1 MGQLTLSSKLA
12 HTMAKFFVLSLLV
25 AVGQAAPH
33 VYPAGVSPLAHA
45 GLAAS
50 HALGYAAAPVAA
62 HGLGYAAAPVAA
74 HGLGY
79 AAPVA
84 AHALGYAAAP
94 AHIVGTSVQ
103 EHIHAGPAVAHT
115 THEVVGHKTVQ
126 VGTQAVQTGH
136 TYTQHAEV
144 SQAPA
149 YTYVAEPAKTS
160 QSTVPIAPPVL
171 PAAPAPYFALPPAP
185 TNQGPAPADTV
196 TITRIAAPV
205 RTHTVI
211 TPQVTRIEPEL
222 EVKKYIGEVP
232 VAVPVPVEREVIVLK
247 HVAKPYP
254 VEVPQPYAVP
264 QPYKVHPVHKV
275 VETPVIDQH
284 HITVHQP
291 IAVAHHAV
299 AAPALH
305 AGAYAHHAVAA
316 PTLHAGAYAQH
327 AVASPVAVHAAAYQP
342 ALHAG
347 AYAHHAGYPIVA
359 APVKA

>member
-12 HTMAKFFVLSLLV
+12 HTMAKIFVLSLLV

-33 VYPAGVSPLAHA
+33 VYPAGVAPLAH
-45 GLAAS
+45 
-50 HALGYAAAPVAA
+50 AAPVAA
-62 HGLGYAAAPVAA
+62 HGLGYAAAPA
-74 HGLGY
+74 Y
-79 AAPVA
+79 
-84 AHALGYAAAP
+84 
-94 AHIVGTSVQ
+94 IVGTSVQ

-149 YTYVAEPAKTS
+149 YTYIAEPAKTS
-160 QSTVPIAPPVL
+160 QSTVPIAPPVI
-171 PAAPAPYFALPPAP
+171 PAVPAPYVAIPPAP

-196 TITRIAAPV
+196 TITKIAAPV
-205 RTHTVI
+205 RTHTVV

-222 EVKKYIGEVP
+222 EVKKYIVEVP
-232 VAVPVPVEREVIVLK
+232 VAVPVPVEREVIVEK

-284 HITVHQP
+284 HVTVHRP
-291 IAVAHHAV
+291 VAVAHHAV

-305 AGAYAHHAVAA
+305 AVAA
-316 PTLHAGAYAQH
+316 P
-327 AVASPVAVHAAAYQP
+327 VAAPVAIHAAAYQPAP

-347 AYAHHAGYPIVA
+347 AYAHHAFAGPALAHHAGYPIVA
-359 APVKA
+359 AAAKAE

>member
-12 HTMAKFFVLSLLV
+12 HTMAKIFVLSLLV

-33 VYPAGVSPLAHA
+33 VYPAGVAPLAH
-45 GLAAS
+45 
-50 HALGYAAAPVAA
+50 
-62 HGLGYAAAPVAA
+62 
-74 HGLGY
+74 

-136 TYTQHAEV
+136 AYTQHAEV

-149 YTYVAEPAKTS
+149 YTYIAEPAKTS
-160 QSTVPIAPPVL
+160 QSTVPIAPPAI
-171 PAAPAPYFALPPAP
+171 PAAPAPYVAIPPAP

-196 TITRIAAPV
+196 TITKIAAPV
-205 RTHTVI
+205 RTHTVV

-222 EVKKYIGEVP
+222 QINKYTVEVP
-232 VAVPVPVEREVIVLK
+232 VAVPVPVEREVIVEK
-247 HVAKPYP
+247 HVAKPYT
-254 VEVPQPYAVP
+254 VEVPQPYPVP
-264 QPYKVHPVHKV
+264 KPYVVNPIQHV

-284 HITVHQP
+284 HVTVHQP
-291 IAVAHHAV
+291 AVHVAHAAYAAAPVAHAAHVAHPDARVAHV
-299 AAPALH
+299 AAP
-305 AGAYAHHAVAA
+305 GAHIAISGL
-316 PTLHAGAYAQH
+316 P
-327 AVASPVAVHAAAYQP
+327 
-342 ALHAG
+342 
-347 AYAHHAGYPIVA
+347 
-359 APVKA
+359 

>member
-1 MGQLTLSSKLA
+1 MGQLTLSGKLA
-12 HTMAKFFVLSLLV
+12 HTMAKIFVLSLLV

-33 VYPAGVSPLAHA
+33 VYPAGVAPLAHA
-45 GLAAS
+45 GVAAP

-62 HGLGYAAAPVAA
+62 HG
-74 HGLGY
+74 
-79 AAPVA
+79 
-84 AHALGYAAAP
+84 LGYAAAP

-149 YTYVAEPAKTS
+149 YTYIAEPAKTS
-160 QSTVPIAPPVL
+160 QSTVPIAPPVI
-171 PAAPAPYFALPPAP
+171 PAAPSPYVAIPPAP

-196 TITRIAAPV
+196 TITKIAAPV
-205 RTHTVI
+205 RTHTVV

-222 EVKKYIGEVP
+222 EVKKYIVEVP
-232 VAVPVPVEREVIVLK
+232 VAVPVPVEREVIVEK

-284 HITVHQP
+284 HVTVHQP
-291 IAVAHHAV
+291 VAVAHHAV

-305 AGAYAHHAVAA
+305 A
-316 PTLHAGAYAQH
+316 
-327 AVASPVAVHAAAYQP
+327 AAYQPAP

-347 AYAHHAGYPIVA
+347 AYAHHAFAGPALAHHAGYPIVA
-359 APVKA
+359 AAAKAE

>member
-12 HTMAKFFVLSLLV
+12 HTMAKIFVLSLLV

-45 GLAAS
+45 GLAAP
-50 HALGYAAAPVAA
+50 HA
-62 HGLGYAAAPVAA
+62 LGYAAAPVAA

-171 PAAPAPYFALPPAP
+171 PAAPAPSFALPPAP

-222 EVKKYIGEVP
+222 EVKKYIVEVP

-291 IAVAHHAV
+291 VAVAHHAV
-299 AAPALH
+299 AAPAFH
-305 AGAYAHHAVAA
+305 AGAYAHHAIAA
-316 PTLHAGAYAQH
+316 PALHAGAYAQH

>member
-12 HTMAKFFVLSLLV
+12 HTMAKIFVLSLLV

-33 VYPAGVSPLAHA
+33 VYPAGVAPLAHA
-45 GLAAS
+45 GVAAP

-62 HGLGYAAAPVAA
+62 HG
-74 HGLGY
+74 
-79 AAPVA
+79 
-84 AHALGYAAAP
+84 LGYAAAP

-136 TYTQHAEV
+136 AYTQHAEV

-149 YTYVAEPAKTS
+149 YTYIAEPAKTS
-160 QSTVPIAPPVL
+160 QSTVPIAPPVI
-171 PAAPAPYFALPPAP
+171 PAAPAPYVAIPPAP

-196 TITRIAAPV
+196 TITKIAAPV
-205 RTHTVI
+205 RTHTVV

-222 EVKKYIGEVP
+222 QINKYTVEVP
-232 VAVPVPVEREVIVLK
+232 VAVPVPVEREVIVEK
-247 HVAKPYP
+247 HVAKPYA
-254 VEVPQPYAVP
+254 VEVPQPYD
-264 QPYKVHPVHKV
+264 VHPVHKV

-284 HITVHQP
+284 HVTVHQP
-291 IAVAHHAV
+291 VAVAHHAV

-316 PTLHAGAYAQH
+316 P
-327 AVASPVAVHAAAYQP
+327 VAAPVAVHAAAYQP
-342 ALHAG
+342 APALHAG
-347 AYAHHAGYPIVA
+347 AYAHHAFAGPA
-359 APVKA
+359 LAH

>member
-12 HTMAKFFVLSLLV
+12 HTMAKIFVLSLLV

-33 VYPAGVSPLAHA
+33 VYPAGVAPLAHA
-45 GLAAS
+45 GVAAP

-62 HGLGYAAAPVAA
+62 HG
-74 HGLGY
+74 
-79 AAPVA
+79 
-84 AHALGYAAAP
+84 LGYAAAP

-149 YTYVAEPAKTS
+149 YTYIAEPAKTS
-160 QSTVPIAPPVL
+160 QSTVPIAPPVI
-171 PAAPAPYFALPPAP
+171 PAVPAPYVAIPPAP

-196 TITRIAAPV
+196 TITKIAAPV
-205 RTHTVI
+205 RTHTVV

-222 EVKKYIGEVP
+222 NVQKYIVEVP
-232 VAVPVPVEREVIVLK
+232 VAVPVPVEREVIVEK

-284 HITVHQP
+284 HVTVHQP
-291 IAVAHHAV
+291 VAVAHHAI

-316 PTLHAGAYAQH
+316 P
-327 AVASPVAVHAAAYQP
+327 VAAPVAVHAAAYQP
-342 ALHAG
+342 APALHAG
-347 AYAHHAGYPIVA
+347 AYAHHAFAGPALAHHAGYPIVA
-359 APVKA
+359 TAAKAE

>member
-12 HTMAKFFVLSLLV
+12 HTMAKIFVLSLLV

-33 VYPAGVSPLAHA
+33 VYPAGVAPLAHA
-45 GLAAS
+45 GVAAP

-62 HGLGYAAAPVAA
+62 HG
-74 HGLGY
+74 
-79 AAPVA
+79 
-84 AHALGYAAAP
+84 LGYAAAP

-136 TYTQHAEV
+136 AYTQHAEV

-149 YTYVAEPAKTS
+149 YTYIAEPAKTS
-160 QSTVPIAPPVL
+160 QSTVPIAPPVI
-171 PAAPAPYFALPPAP
+171 PAAPAPYVAIPPAP
-185 TNQGPAPADTV
+185 TN
-196 TITRIAAPV
+196 
-205 RTHTVI
+205 
-211 TPQVTRIEPEL
+211 QVTRIEPEL
-222 EVKKYIGEVP
+222 EVKKYIVEVP
-232 VAVPVPVEREVIVLK
+232 VAVPVPVEREVIVEK

-284 HITVHQP
+284 HVTVHQP
-291 IAVAHHAV
+291 VAVAHHAIAAPALHAGGYAHHAV
-299 AAPALH
+299 AAPVAAPVAVHAAAYQPAPALH
-305 AGAYAHHAVAA
+305 AGAYAHHAF
-316 PTLHAGAYAQH
+316 AG
-327 AVASPVAVHAAAYQP
+327 P
-342 ALHAG
+342 AL
-347 AYAHHAGYPIVA
+347 AHHAGYPIVA
-359 APVKA
+359 AAAKAE

>member
-12 HTMAKFFVLSLLV
+12 HTMAKIFVLSLLV

-33 VYPAGVSPLAHA
+33 VYPAGVAPLAHA
-45 GLAAS
+45 GVAAP

-62 HGLGYAAAPVAA
+62 HG
-74 HGLGY
+74 
-79 AAPVA
+79 
-84 AHALGYAAAP
+84 LGYAAAP

-136 TYTQHAEV
+136 AYTQHAEV

-149 YTYVAEPAKTS
+149 YTYIAEPAKTS
-160 QSTVPIAPPVL
+160 QSTVPIAPPVI
-171 PAAPAPYFALPPAP
+171 PAAPAPYVAIPPAP

-196 TITRIAAPV
+196 TITKIAAPV
-205 RTHTVI
+205 RTHTVV

-222 EVKKYIGEVP
+222 EVKKYI
-232 VAVPVPVEREVIVLK
+232 VEDP
-247 HVAKPYP
+247 VAKPYP

-284 HITVHQP
+284 HVTVHQP
-291 IAVAHHAV
+291 VAVAHHAV

-316 PTLHAGAYAQH
+316 P
-327 AVASPVAVHAAAYQP
+327 VAIHAAAYQPAP

-347 AYAHHAGYPIVA
+347 AYAHHAFAGPALAHHAGYPIVA
-359 APVKA
+359 AAAKAE

>member
-12 HTMAKFFVLSLLV
+12 HTMAKIFVLSLLV

-33 VYPAGVSPLAHA
+33 VYPAGVAPLAHA
-45 GLAAS
+45 GV
-50 HALGYAAAPVAA
+50 AAPHA
-62 HGLGYAAAPVAA
+62 LGYAAAPVAA

-84 AHALGYAAAP
+84 THGLGYAAAP

-115 THEVVGHKTVQ
+115 THEVVGHKIVQ

-136 TYTQHAEV
+136 AYTQHAEV

-149 YTYVAEPAKTS
+149 YTYIAEPAKTS
-160 QSTVPIAPPVL
+160 QSTVPIAPPVI
-171 PAAPAPYFALPPAP
+171 PAAPAPS
-185 TNQGPAPADTV
+185 DTV
-196 TITRIAAPV
+196 TITKIAAPV
-205 RTHTVI
+205 RTHTVV

-222 EVKKYIGEVP
+222 EVKKYIVEVP
-232 VAVPVPVEREVIVLK
+232 VAVPVPVEREVIVEK

-284 HITVHQP
+284 HVTVHQP
-291 IAVAHHAV
+291 VAVAHHAI

-316 PTLHAGAYAQH
+316 P
-327 AVASPVAVHAAAYQP
+327 VAAPVAVHAAAYQP
-342 ALHAG
+342 APALHAG
-347 AYAHHAGYPIVA
+347 AYAHHAFAGPALAHHAGYPIVA
-359 APVKA
+359 TAAKAE

>member
-12 HTMAKFFVLSLLV
+12 HTMAKIFVLSLLV

-33 VYPAGVSPLAHA
+33 VYPAGVAPLAHA
-45 GLAAS
+45 GVAAP

-62 HGLGYAAAPVAA
+62 HG
-74 HGLGY
+74 
-79 AAPVA
+79 
-84 AHALGYAAAP
+84 LGYAAAP

-149 YTYVAEPAKTS
+149 YTYIAEPAKTS
-160 QSTVPIAPPVL
+160 QSTVPIAPPVS
-171 PAAPAPYFALPPAP
+171 
-185 TNQGPAPADTV
+185 
-196 TITRIAAPV
+196 
-205 RTHTVI
+205 THTVV

-222 EVKKYIGEVP
+222 EVKKYIVEVP
-232 VAVPVPVEREVIVLK
+232 VAVPVPVEREVIVEK

-284 HITVHQP
+284 HVTVHQP
-291 IAVAHHAV
+291 VAVAHHAV

-305 AGAYAHHAVAA
+305 TGAYAHHAVAA
-316 PTLHAGAYAQH
+316 P
-327 AVASPVAVHAAAYQP
+327 VAAPVAVHAAAYQP
-342 ALHAG
+342 APALHAG
-347 AYAHHAGYPIVA
+347 AYAHHAFAGPALAHHAGYPIVA
-359 APVKA
+359 AAAKAE

>member
-12 HTMAKFFVLSLLV
+12 HTMAKIFVLSLLV

-45 GLAAS
+45 GLAAP

-62 HGLGYAAAPVAA
+62 HG
-74 HGLGY
+74 
-79 AAPVA
+79 
-84 AHALGYAAAP
+84 LGYAAAP

-222 EVKKYIGEVP
+222 EVKKYIVEVP
-232 VAVPVPVEREVIVLK
+232 VAVPVPVEREVVVLK

-291 IAVAHHAV
+291 VAVAHHAV

-316 PTLHAGAYAQH
+316 PAL
-327 AVASPVAVHAAAYQP
+327 HAAAYQPAP

-347 AYAHHAGYPIVA
+347 AYAHHVFAGPA
-359 APVKA
+359 LAHHAG